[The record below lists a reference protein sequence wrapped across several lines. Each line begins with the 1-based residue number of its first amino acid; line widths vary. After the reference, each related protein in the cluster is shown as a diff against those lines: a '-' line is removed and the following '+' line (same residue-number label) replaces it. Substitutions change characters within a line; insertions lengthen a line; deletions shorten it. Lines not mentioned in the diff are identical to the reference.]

1 MDYKKGLVGFL
12 GVGAALPALALFAG
26 YPQPVCD
33 GLGRPYESWILS
45 KEAKFGLYLYSVSDI
60 VLGMVCG
67 ASFVEN
73 SGVSTS
79 LALAATAAHQAMY
92 LAASIPSMGF
102 RKEHIASI
110 VAGSIAAAVAIY
122 S

>member
-1 MDYKKGLVGFL
+1 MDYKKGLIGFI
-12 GVGAALPALALFAG
+12 GAGAALPAVALFAG

-33 GLGRPYESWILS
+33 GLGRPYESWIKS
-45 KEAKFGLYLYSVSDI
+45 NEGRFGLYLYSVSDI
-60 VLGMVCG
+60 VLGMLCG
-67 ASFVEN
+67 ASFVKN

-92 LAASIPSMGF
+92 LAASIPSLGF

>member
-12 GVGAALPALALFAG
+12 GAGAALPAVALFAG

-33 GLGRPYESWILS
+33 GLGRPYESWIQS
-45 KEAKFGLYLYSVSDI
+45 KEAEFGLYLYSISDI
-60 VLGMVCG
+60 VLGMICG
-67 ASFVEN
+67 ASFVES

-79 LALAATAAHQAMY
+79 LALAATAAHQAVY
-92 LAASIPSMGF
+92 LAASVPSLGF

-110 VAGSIAAAVAIY
+110 VAGAIAAAMAIY